1 MTRRNRIFLGILAL
15 FAVVVAALL
24 YRVATDLDS
33 RYRES
38 AEESLVDTAHILSA
52 FIETDMVNGQIEQTL
67 LRAALDNAYRRR
79 FEARIFGITKR
90 QVDLHVYLTDA
101 GGNVLFDS
109 DGKAEGQD
117 FHNWR
122 DIKLALSGEYGART
136 TPADPKRPD
145 SAVMYVAAPIRDHGD
160 RDEIV
165 GAVSVGKPVASLH
178 GLVVTARQKL
188 LYVGVIT
195 LVAFFSLLVV
205 LSVWLARPVGFAA
218 DLMRVFRQEGLRRP
232 GRLLR
237 RLRAV
242 LRSAFDDMRDALAG
256 RSYTEEYVQTLT
268 HELKSP
274 LTAIRGAAELLREPM
289 PDAQRQ
295 RFIANIAEQVQRL
308 QLLSDRL
315 LELAGLEKRRTLE
328 EIHPVSLQAAV
339 HDAVAAMEP
348 AARRKDIALHAAE
361 GADILV
367 EGDSFLLLQAL
378 INLLANAID
387 FSPPGAAV
395 DIAVVAAGRR
405 VEVVV
410 RDRGP
415 GVPDYAFGRIFE
427 KFYSLRRPDTGK
439 KGTGLGLAFV
449 REIAHLHG
457 GEAQLGNHADGG
469 AIATLMLPVMNP
481 RK

>member
-1 MTRRNRIFLGILAL
+1 MTRRNRIFLGILGL
-15 FAVVVAALL
+15 FVAVAGLLL

-52 FIETDMVNGQIEQTL
+52 FIETDMVNGEIQQTL

-101 GGNVLFDS
+101 AGTVLFDS
-109 DGKAEGQD
+109 EGKAEGQD
-117 FHNWR
+117 YHRWR
-122 DIKLALSGEYGART
+122 DVKLALSGEYGART
-136 TPADPKRPD
+136 TLLDPRRPET
-145 SAVMYVAAPIRDHGD
+145 AVMYVTAPIHDGA
-160 RDEIV
+160 EIV

-195 LVAFFSLLVV
+195 LLAFLFLLVG
-205 LSVWLARPVGFAA
+205 LSVWLARPFGFTA
-218 DLMRVFRQEGLRRP
+218 DLVRVFRQEGLHRP
-232 GRLLR
+232 GRLLK
-237 RLRAV
+237 RLSAV
-242 LRSAFDDMRDALAG
+242 LRAAFNDMRDALAG

-289 PDAQRQ
+289 PDEQRQ
-295 RFIANIAEQVQRL
+295 RFTANIGEQVLRL
-308 QLLSDRL
+308 QLLADRM
-315 LELAGLEKRRTLE
+315 LELAALEKRRTLDE
-328 EIHPVSLQAAV
+328 VHPVSLQAIV
-339 HDAVAAMEP
+339 RDAVAAMEP
-348 AARRKDIALHAAE
+348 AARRKDIDLHVAA
-361 GADILV
+361 DPDVLV
-367 EGDSFLLLQAL
+367 EGDSFLLLQAV

-387 FSPPGAAV
+387 FSPQGAAV
-395 DIAVVAAGRR
+395 DVAVAAAGRQ
-405 VEVVV
+405 VQVSV
-410 RDRGP
+410 RDHGP
-415 GVPDYAFGRIFE
+415 GIPVYALDRIFE

-457 GEAQLGNHADGG
+457 GEAQLGNHAEGG
-469 AIATLMLPVMNP
+469 TLASLILPVMNL